1 MPEIA
6 EVEAFKKYTLLHCM
20 NKTIIDVAAQDQ
32 RVIQK
37 IGFPSFKK
45 NLIGEKFT
53 QVQRKGKYLIITI
66 SSGQKLIMHFGL
78 TGYLVFVHP
87 DHTVRFSCVEFIF
100 KKDESLHWCD
110 IRKFGKLWLVKSADV
125 IKGIKELGPD
135 PLKLS
140 LDAFLEI
147 IHDNEK
153 KNIKSFLM
161 DQKIISGIGNEY
173 SDEIL
178 YHAGIDPRHIIK
190 DLSGTSIKKIY
201 HAMQKVLK
209 FAIKLRIKNLNL
221 LDEQRLFSET
231 DGQQFPS
238 SYLQAHRHT
247 DGKCPKN
254 PKHDLKKVTI
264 GGRSAYYC
272 PFDQK

>member
-6 EVEAFKKYTLLHCM
+6 EVEAFKKYTSLHCM
-20 NKTIIDVAAQDQ
+20 NKTIIDVAAEDR

-45 NLIGEKFT
+45 NPIGEKFT
-53 QVQRKGKYLIITI
+53 QVQRKGKYLIITV

-78 TGYLVFVHP
+78 TGYLIFA
-87 DHTVRFSCVEFIF
+87 DSDTEIKFSCVEFMF
-100 KKDESLHWCD
+100 KKDEALHWCN
-110 IRKFGKLWLVKSADV
+110 IRKFGKIWLVKSADE
-125 IKGIKELGPD
+125 IRGIKELGPD

-140 LDAFLEI
+140 VSAFLKLM
-147 IHDNEK
+147 HDSAK

-161 DQKIISGIGNEY
+161 DQKIIAGIGNEY

-178 YHAGIDPRHIIK
+178 YHAGIDPRHTIK
-190 DLSGTSIKKIY
+190 DLSSGSIKKIY
-201 HAMQKVLK
+201 NAMQKVLK
-209 FAIKLRIKNLNL
+209 FAIKLRTKRINLVSK
-221 LDEQRLFSET
+221 ERLFSET
-231 DGQQFPS
+231 DNQQFPS

-254 PKHDLKKVTI
+254 PKHDLKKMTI